1 MRSARSDADQ
11 EQSSAV
17 LVISEKLPSY
27 TCATFWRCRILENEW
42 NPNISS
48 TEPRKDNFPWRWN
61 GLLRLKEELSHV
73 VTGWKRLL
81 QCTRFF
87 TRQINGLPLAA
98 FINPKLQWSTC
109 SQYEFLSFK
118 VKKSQP
124 LWPYSLLLCSTKKHR
139 QVINNSEHMT
149 VVIIHCRLPALEGTS
164 CLFIVVCE
172 TKHFGTTFLKT
183 RTTEMIPESTVLP
196 RYSVIIGS
204 HRLERRHH

>member
-98 FINPKLQWSTC
+98 FINPKLQWST
-109 SQYEFLSFK
+109 SGESARSMSSYLLKSKSLSHSDHIPSFYVPQRNTDKSSTTVNTWPWSLFTADFL
-118 VKKSQP
+118 
-124 LWPYSLLLCSTKKHR
+124 L
-139 QVINNSEHMT
+139 
-149 VVIIHCRLPALEGTS
+149 
-164 CLFIVVCE
+164 
-172 TKHFGTTFLKT
+172 
-183 RTTEMIPESTVLP
+183 
-196 RYSVIIGS
+196 
-204 HRLERRHH
+204 